1 MKKIFSIFVIVAIL
15 AAMFTG
21 CDAKKVAVEDNG
33 FVKEISTE
41 SILVEDIIVE
51 DIIVED
57 IIVEDIIVED
67 IVEETVEVSSEYQAE
82 LEYNSQKNE
91 Y

>member
-15 AAMFTG
+15 AVMFTG

-57 IIVEDIIVED
+57 IIVEDI
-67 IVEETVEVSSEYQAE
+67 VEETVEVSSEYQAE

>member
-1 MKKIFSIFVIVAIL
+1 MKKILSIFIVVMIL
-15 AAMFTG
+15 AVMFTG

-57 IIVEDIIVED
+57 I
-67 IVEETVEVSSEYQAE
+67 VEETVEVSSEYQAE